1 MPKALKDSARKFKIY
16 MTDSADPLAGK
27 TGLASFT
34 VKLAKDSAAEA
45 TVSPTITE
53 RGGGWYE
60 VTPLAAHR
68 DTLGES
74 AWTFTHAGANDFVR
88 LEEVEAMD
96 PLSPAYPNLEKSGEA
111 ILWGAAVT
119 GTLSTTVMT
128 SDLTGYGDDILIGRS
143 IIWYSGPAA
152 GQAST
157 ITDYASTN
165 GTVTYDPITTVPVNG
180 DSFVI
185 L

>member
-27 TGLASFT
+27 TGLSSFT

-88 LEEVEAMD
+88 LEEVEEIDAQSTSWAK
-96 PLSPAYPNLEKSGEA
+96 LLASASGI
-111 ILWGAAVT
+111 ILGSAVT
-119 GTLSTTVMT
+119 GTLSATVMT
-128 SDLTGYGDDILIGRS
+128 SDLTGYDNDELIGRA
-143 IIWYSGPAA
+143 IIWTSGTAA

-185 L
+185 V